1 MPVIMGEV
9 EMRDLA
15 QKLIK
20 MRFARAKGYIRG
32 LDKRRRLDFYRV
44 SVADGEIQTRYTL
57 PTLGLRITLVER
69 RVITGAA
76 NYLGLRRT
84 RFRYEEARVDPL
96 PEHLREKP
104 QQAAVM
110 A

>member
-32 LDKRRRLDFYRV
+32 LDKKCRLDYYRN
-44 SVADGEIQTRYTL
+44 SIGDGKYETRFTL
-57 PTLGLRITLVER
+57 PTLGLRITLMQRHEV
-69 RVITGAA
+69 TGAP
-76 NYLGLRRT
+76 NFQGLRRT

-96 PEHLREKP
+96 PESLRERP
-104 QQAAVM
+104 QQAAVP

>member
-1 MPVIMGEV
+1 MPVIVGEV

-20 MRFARAKGYIRG
+20 MRFARAKGYIRS
-32 LDKRRRLDFYRV
+32 LDKKRRLDFFRI
-44 SVADGEIQTRYTL
+44 SVGAQEIQTRFTL

-69 RVITGAA
+69 HELTGAP

-84 RFRYEEARVDPL
+84 RFRYEEARVEPL
-96 PEHLREKP
+96 PESLRERP
-104 QQAAVM
+104 MQAA
-110 A
+110 ATA